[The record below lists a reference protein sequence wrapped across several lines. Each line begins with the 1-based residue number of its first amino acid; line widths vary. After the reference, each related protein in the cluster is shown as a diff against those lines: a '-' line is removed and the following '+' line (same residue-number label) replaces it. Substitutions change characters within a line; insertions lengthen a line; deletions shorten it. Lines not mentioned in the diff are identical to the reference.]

1 MGTHRI
7 FQRSSK
13 IRDQRCTYSNMHEL
27 LKKKSL
33 NMPEC
38 QDDMSAENSNLSCFF
53 LNQIVHTIC
62 IECTVKLTRIVELLA
77 SCRLVVYSQECY
89 DWISSEVSRPKV
101 NKRCSGGSRSYLFF
115 PFTWWNQ
122 LWLDWTRY
130 SHGPWPFHSSL
141 PSHQNRFGFTS
152 NVRYFIENTGVKKR
166 KKFHNSK
173 CTFFSSV
180 NKGITQ
186 ICICRISTL
195 NSVAILS
202 NNFFFFLI

>member
-1 MGTHRI
+1 MNNI
-7 FQRSSK
+7 SIIK
-13 IRDQRCTYSNMHEL
+13 
-27 LKKKSL
+27 L
-33 NMPEC
+33 NMNF
-38 QDDMSAENSNLSCFF
+38 MSVCLEQLQFIKNKILFKTLLPDSVRMTCLQRTQICHVFFFF

-101 NKRCSGGSRSYLFF
+101 NKRCSGNSRSYLFF

-152 NVRYFIENTGVKKR
+152 NVRYFIENTGVKK
-166 KKFHNSK
+166 KEE
-173 CTFFSSV
+173 
-180 NKGITQ
+180 
-186 ICICRISTL
+186 IS
-195 NSVAILS
+195 
-202 NNFFFFLI
+202 